1 MKTLIVE
8 DDFISQQVMKELLS
22 TYGEVNVAGDGNE
35 ALQIFIENL
44 EDISSRFDLILLDI
58 MMPEID
64 GLEALQYIRNLE
76 DAYSISGLDAVKV
89 VMTTAL
95 DSFENINKAF
105 KNQCDAYLVKPIDRP
120 KMERLLKDLN
130 LIE

>member
-8 DDFISQQVMKELLS
+8 DDFISQQVMKEILS

-35 ALQIFIENL
+35 ALQIFIDNL

-76 DAYSISGLDAVKV
+76 DAYNIAGLDAVKI

-95 DSFENINKAF
+95 DSFENINTAF
-105 KNQCDAYLVKPIDRP
+105 KNQCDAYLVKPIDRQ